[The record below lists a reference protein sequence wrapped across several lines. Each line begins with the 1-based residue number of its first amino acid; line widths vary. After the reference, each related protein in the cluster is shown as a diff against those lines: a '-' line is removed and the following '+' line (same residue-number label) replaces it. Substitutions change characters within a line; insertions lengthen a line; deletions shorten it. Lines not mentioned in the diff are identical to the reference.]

1 MMKPTIS
8 SFCSLLLTAWM
19 TLGCSSGP
27 ENAKPVNEWPAIYPD
42 YVGVT
47 VPVDIAPL
55 DFAMLS
61 DSLEELDVVVHGSQ
75 GTTLHARG
83 DFADFDV
90 NEWHQLLASN
100 RGDSLVVTVC
110 ASLEGR
116 WLRYRDF
123 TIYVSPDSIGEW
135 GVTYRRIAPGYE
147 MYGQMGLYQRCLSNF
162 DETALMEN
170 QNIGGQC
177 INCHTANRTNPG
189 QYVFH
194 VRGENGCTAVQ
205 RNGTMELLKA
215 KNDIL
220 GGSMVYPY
228 WHPGGRFCAFS
239 TNKTSQMFHTGR
251 NKRIEVYDSSSDVF
265 VYDTETRTLLKDTLL
280 MRKYWAENTP
290 AFSPDGQWLY
300 FTTARR
306 QLYPTDYDKERYSL
320 CRVSFDEHTGRLGTR
335 VDTLLSADRLGKSI
349 SWPRPSYD
357 GRYLMYTQ
365 TDYGY
370 FSIWHPEA
378 DLWLT
383 DLQTGVSRPMDEVNT
398 ERAESFHNWSTNSR
412 WFLFTSRRDDGLYT
426 RLYFSSMGDDGRATK
441 PFMLPQRDPKRYYR
455 LLLHSYN
462 TPDFTLRPVNADI
475 VEVAKSIE
483 SGQRI
488 DTKVEECND

>member
-1 MMKPTIS
+1 
-8 SFCSLLLTAWM
+8 M

-27 ENAKPVNEWPAIYPD
+27 EDAKPVNEWPTIYPD

-90 NEWHQLLASN
+90 NEWHQLLSSN

-123 TIYVSPDSIGEW
+123 TMYVSPDSIGEW

-147 MYGQMGLYQRCLSNF
+147 MYGQMGLYQRCLTNF
-162 DETALMEN
+162 DETALLEN
-170 QNIGGQC
+170 QRISGQC
-177 INCHTANRTNPG
+177 INCHTANRTNPD

-194 VRGENGCTAVQ
+194 VRGEKGSTAVR

-215 KNDIL
+215 KNDTL

-265 VYDTETRTLLKDTLL
+265 V
-280 MRKYWAENTP
+280 
-290 AFSPDGQWLY
+290 
-300 FTTARR
+300 
-306 QLYPTDYDKERYSL
+306 
-320 CRVSFDEHTGRLGTR
+320 
-335 VDTLLSADRLGKSI
+335 
-349 SWPRPSYD
+349 
-357 GRYLMYTQ
+357 
-365 TDYGY
+365 
-370 FSIWHPEA
+370 
-378 DLWLT
+378 
-383 DLQTGVSRPMDEVNT
+383 
-398 ERAESFHNWSTNSR
+398 
-412 WFLFTSRRDDGLYT
+412 
-426 RLYFSSMGDDGRATK
+426 
-441 PFMLPQRDPKRYYR
+441 
-455 LLLHSYN
+455 
-462 TPDFTLRPVNADI
+462 
-475 VEVAKSIE
+475 
-483 SGQRI
+483 
-488 DTKVEECND
+488 